1 MGKKHDPHAPDTHA
15 KEMEELLH
23 TLWKS
28 NYGTLLE
35 RLKVLRVAQE
45 KLAADGLDRQTRQ
58 DAEDA
63 AHKLAGIL
71 GTFGLP
77 HGSALASKIEV
88 WLAGETAR
96 DAGCAP
102 QFVSWVNELEG
113 IIASR
118 P

>member
-1 MGKKHDPHAPDTHA
+1 MGQPHDPHA
-15 KEMEELLH
+15 KEIEDLLH

-35 RLKVLRVAQE
+35 RIKVLRTAQE
-45 KLAADGLDRQTRQ
+45 KLAADSLDGQTRK

-77 HGSALASKIEV
+77 HGSTLASKIEAG
-88 WLAGETAR
+88 LAKEAAPGAE
-96 DAGCAP
+96 CAP
-102 QFVSWVNELEG
+102 QFVLWLDELEA

-118 P
+118 PR

>member
-1 MGKKHDPHAPDTHA
+1 MGKPHDPHA
-15 KEMEELLH
+15 KEMEDLLH

-35 RLKVLRVAQE
+35 RLKILRAAQE
-45 KLAADGLDRQTRQ
+45 KLAVDSLDDQTRK

-77 HGSALASKIEV
+77 HGSALASRIEA
-88 WLAGETAR
+88 WLASETAPG
-96 DAGCAP
+96 AECAP
-102 QFVSWVNELEG
+102 QFVSWLDELEA

>member
-1 MGKKHDPHAPDTHA
+1 MGKPHDPQAHDPHA
-15 KEMEELLH
+15 KEMEDLLH
-23 TLWKS
+23 SLWKS

-35 RLKVLRVAQE
+35 RLRVLRFAEE
-45 KLAADGLDRQTRQ
+45 KLAAGSLDEEARK

-77 HGSALASKIEV
+77 HGSALASKIEA
-88 WLAGETAR
+88 WLAKETAPGA
-96 DAGCAP
+96 DCAP
-102 QFVSWVNELEG
+102 QLLSWLDELEA

-118 P
+118 K